1 MTIVLSLYL
10 VGITIKCFKGND
22 MQTIKLE
29 IEDSKLDIV
38 LNIINSLKDDVV
50 TRYEIITDKKESK
63 DFINISQQS
72 LENIWDNEEDSI
84 YDKFL

>member
-1 MTIVLSLYL
+1 
-10 VGITIKCFKGND
+10 
-22 MQTIKLE
+22 MQTIRLE

-38 LNIINSLKDDVV
+38 LNIINSLKEDVV
-50 TRYEIITDKKESK
+50 TRYEVITDKKESK

-72 LENIWDNEEDSI
+72 LENIWDNEEDNV

>member
-1 MTIVLSLYL
+1 
-10 VGITIKCFKGND
+10 
-22 MQTIKLE
+22 MQTIRLE

-38 LNIINSLKDDVV
+38 LNIINSLKEDVV
-50 TRYEIITDKKESK
+50 TRYEVITDKKESK

-72 LENIWDNEEDSI
+72 LENVWDNEEDNV

>member
-1 MTIVLSLYL
+1 
-10 VGITIKCFKGND
+10 
-22 MQTIKLE
+22 MQTIRLE

-38 LNIINSLKDDVV
+38 LNIINSLKEDVV
-50 TRYEIITDKKESK
+50 TRYEVITDKKESK

-72 LENIWDNEEDSI
+72 LENIWDNEEDNI

>member
-1 MTIVLSLYL
+1 
-10 VGITIKCFKGND
+10 
-22 MQTIKLE
+22 MQTIRLE
-29 IEDSKLDIV
+29 IEDSKLDTV
-38 LNIINSLKDDVV
+38 LNIINSLKEDVV
-50 TRYEIITDKKESK
+50 TRCEVITDKKESK

>member
-1 MTIVLSLYL
+1 
-10 VGITIKCFKGND
+10 

-38 LNIINSLKDDVV
+38 LNIINSLKENVI
-50 TRYEIITDKKESK
+50 TRYEVITDKKESK

-72 LENIWDNEEDSI
+72 LENIWDNEEDNV

>member
-1 MTIVLSLYL
+1 MH
-10 VGITIKCFKGND
+10 
-22 MQTIKLE
+22 TIKLE
-29 IEDSKLDIV
+29 IEDSKIDLV
-38 LNIINSLKDDVV
+38 LSIIKSLKKDVIAK
-50 TRYEIITDKKESK
+50 YEVITDKKESK